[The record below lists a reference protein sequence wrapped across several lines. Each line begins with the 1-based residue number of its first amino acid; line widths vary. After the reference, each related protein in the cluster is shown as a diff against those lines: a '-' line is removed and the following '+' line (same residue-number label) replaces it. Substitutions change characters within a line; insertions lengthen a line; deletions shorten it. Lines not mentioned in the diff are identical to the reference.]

1 MKLDA
6 DEDLDPHHNIYI
18 YMRIET
24 LENPRAFLKSC
35 ALQCQY
41 VEHVDPVRSAEAQ
54 VAQGT

>member
-1 MKLDA
+1 ML
-6 DEDLDPHHNIYI
+6 
-18 YMRIET
+18 IET

-41 VEHVDPVRSAEAQ
+41 IEHVDPVRSAEAQ